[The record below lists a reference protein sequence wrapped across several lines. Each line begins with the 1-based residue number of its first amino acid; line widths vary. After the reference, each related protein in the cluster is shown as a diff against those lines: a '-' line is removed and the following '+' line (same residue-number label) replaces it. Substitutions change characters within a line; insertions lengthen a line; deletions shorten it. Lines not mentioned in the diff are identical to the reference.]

1 MDKKKQK
8 KKKKNRHVPVRM
20 NLLFFFVFLLFSV
33 LILRLGVVQI
43 VSGEGYKQEVERT
56 EDVVVT
62 NSVPRGKIYDRTE
75 KVIVDNVA
83 KNAIT
88 YTPPQSP
95 NPEDMMEVAVKLAQL
110 IEMDTSSVRERDQ
123 KDYWILTNKK
133 AADNKVTVEEEK
145 EIARNKQLSSKEKN
159 NKIYQMTL
167 ERISEQD
174 LASLTEQ
181 DIENLA
187 IYRELS
193 TGYAL
198 TPKIIKN
205 EGVSQREFAVVS
217 ENLSE
222 LPGINT
228 TTDWER
234 VYPFENTIRSILGS
248 VSSSKQGI
256 PSEMVDYYL
265 SKDYSRND
273 RVGTSQLELQYE
285 HILSGRKEK
294 MKNVTKDGAVLE
306 TKVLKEGQR
315 GKDIVITID
324 MELQQEV
331 EKIVSEELLKNVHQG
346 RSSHLDRAFVVMM
359 DPNNGEV
366 LALVGKRYGKDP
378 STGEYRVMDYALGTY
393 TSFYEVGSAVKGAT
407 VLTGYMAGAISPGQP
422 LVDEPIEI
430 AATKTKASWFNPNGG
445 RTQSMNDR
453 FALEISS
460 NSYMFKVAM
469 KMAGN
474 PVYIR
479 KAPINGSEK
488 DLVNLR
494 NHFNQFGLGVN
505 TGIDLPGEVDGYKG
519 EFNDPGN
526 LLDFAIGQFD
536 TYTPLQLAQY
546 VSTIANDGYRVQPQ
560 ILKEVRKP
568 GGDHETLGRMEM
580 KKEPIILN
588 KVNVTSQQLKN
599 VQRGFYQVYHGSEGT
614 AESHFGDAPYVAAG
628 KSGTAESFTP
638 RDPVTGMKY
647 KTYNTTLIGYAPY
660 DQLEI
665 AYSTVVP
672 ASHNGKTDPYIN
684 KDISRRIMD
693 KYFELKK
700 QRDSGEEKGKSDFS
714 E

>member
-83 KNAIT
+83 RNAIT
-88 YTPPQSP
+88 YTPPQSS

-133 AADNKVTVEEEK
+133 AADKKVTVEEKK
-145 EIARNKQLSSKEKN
+145 EIARNKDLSSKEKN

-205 EGVSQREFAVVS
+205 EGVSQKEFAVVS

-248 VSSSKQGI
+248 VSSSKQGL

-306 TKVLKEGQR
+306 TKVMKEGQR

-359 DPNNGEV
+359 DPNSGEV

-407 VLTGYMAGAISPGQP
+407 VLTGYMAGVITPGQS

-430 AATKTKASWFNPNGG
+430 ANDKKTSWFNTNGG
-445 RTQSMNDR
+445 STTPMTDR
-453 FALEISS
+453 YALERSS
-460 NSYMFKVAM
+460 NVYMFKVAM

-474 PVYIR
+474 PHYIP

-519 EFNDPGN
+519 QYSLPGN

-546 VSTIANDGYRVQPQ
+546 VSTIANGGYRVQPQ

-568 GGDHETLGRMEM
+568 GRDPETLGAMEM
-580 KKEPIILN
+580 KNEPTILN
-588 KVNVTSQQLKN
+588 KVNVTSHQLEN
-599 VQRGFYQVYHGSEGT
+599 VQKGFYQVYHGSKGT
-614 AESHFGDAPYVAAG
+614 AVTHFGDAPYVAAG

-638 RDPVTGMKY
+638 RDPVTGLKY
-647 KTYNTTLIGYAPY
+647 STYNTTLIGYAPY
-660 DQLEI
+660 DQPEI

-700 QRDSGEEKGKSDFS
+700 QRDSGEEKNIS
-714 E
+714 ESSE